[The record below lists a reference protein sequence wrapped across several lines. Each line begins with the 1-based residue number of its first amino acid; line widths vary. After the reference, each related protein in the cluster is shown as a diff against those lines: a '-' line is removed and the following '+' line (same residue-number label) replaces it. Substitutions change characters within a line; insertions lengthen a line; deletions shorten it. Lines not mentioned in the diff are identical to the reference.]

1 MFDVL
6 SHFMLFYCKISLL
19 CDLRCFVAKSVLS
32 RFMRF
37 YRGKNWK
44 GQIWGMSTHFWLYPV
59 QFSLNQHGSPSFQS
73 LVSKGPKKHFHK
85 SLSHVCLLA
94 SWNLNIWKG
103 LYPTLKSAVC
113 QAWESCNAV
122 VALKQHNQRCR
133 AWIQPS
139 RVALKQHNQ
148 SDPAWIRPLPES
160 QLFLFWNKTTSRKSP
175 WLTVLAV
182 KSKIN
187 CIVILLTVFQTQSDT
202 NGIWKWW

>member
-1 MFDVL
+1 
-6 SHFMLFYCKISLL
+6 MLFCCKI
-19 CDLRCFVAKSVLS
+19 CFVAIYALLS
-32 RFMRF
+32 
-37 YRGKNWK
+37 WK
-44 GQIWGMSTHFWLYPV
+44 KIEPKLCLWRKKDKYEVCPPTFGFI
-59 QFSLNQHGSPSFQS
+59 QFSFHWISTAVRLFNLSSQ
-73 LVSKGPKKHFHK
+73 KGPTKHFHK

-94 SWNLNIWKG
+94 SLNLNIWKG

-113 QAWESCNAV
+113 QAWESCSAV

-160 QLFLFWNKTTSRKSP
+160 QFLLFWNKTTSRQSP

-187 CIVILLTVFQTQSDT
+187 CIVILLTVFETQSDT